1 MVHTSFFTVS
11 SYSSYPE
18 FNEVCEGCDLSLSGE
33 CNRDFDE
40 REECY
45 WDYYTTIEA
54 MKEEDEDYKKRQ
66 EVRLAKEREKEL
78 EKENIQFYT
87 DNPDFLEV

>member
-1 MVHTSFFTVS
+1 MSNPTFFTVS
-11 SYSSYPE
+11 SYSDYLHDS
-18 FNEVCEGCDLSLSGE
+18 NMCEKCKLLLENRCD
-33 CNRDFDE
+33 RDFDK
-40 REECY
+40 RADCY

-66 EVRLAKEREKEL
+66 ELLLAKKQEEEAAK
-78 EKENIQFYT
+78 FYT